1 MLKEFFSKMS
11 GNKELLGDLFLLIM
25 LITVGLTTFT
35 FSRNSG
41 NDIPESQNPSS
52 STSIISSN
60 SVSNSNNTS
69 DISSNTDDAMN
80 DGKEELNESIITD
93 VSINNLD
100 DIRFGSIQIGEYH
113 YTLLADYRSLVDT
126 AVEIKEVNETEYF
139 QYKDNLINQTGL
151 SWNVILSLNYSEQLN
166 NGLISVRPK
175 VFSSGEE
182 AAKFASDF
190 DGEISVGSEKED
202 WIAYTYFIK
211 KYPAIDISMN
221 ISDENKSFIYKW

>member
-25 LITVGLTTFT
+25 LIAVGLTTFT

-41 NDIPESQNPSS
+41 SDSQESQNPSS
-52 STSIISSN
+52 STSMISSN
-60 SVSNSNNTS
+60 SMSNSTS
-69 DISSNTDDAMN
+69 DISSNTNDAMY
-80 DGKEELNESIITD
+80 DDKEELNESIITV

-113 YTLLADYRSLVDT
+113 YTLLADYRSLIDT
-126 AVEIKEVNETEYF
+126 AAEIKEVNETEYF

-190 DGEISVGSEKED
+190 DGEISIGSEKED

>member
-25 LITVGLTTFT
+25 LIAVGLTTFT

-41 NDIPESQNPSS
+41 NDSPESQNPSS
-52 STSIISSN
+52 STSMISSN
-60 SVSNSNNTS
+60 SMSNSTS
-69 DISSNTDDAMN
+69 DISSNTNDAMN

-126 AVEIKEVNETEYF
+126 AAEIKEVNETEYF
-139 QYKDNLINQTGL
+139 QYKDNLINQTEL

-182 AAKFASDF
+182 AAKFVEDF
-190 DGEISVGSEKED
+190 NGEISVGSEKED

>member
-1 MLKEFFSKMS
+1 MLKEFFSKMN

-25 LITVGLTTFT
+25 LIAVGLTTFT

-52 STSIISSN
+52 SASMISSN
-60 SVSNSNNTS
+60 SMSNSTS
-69 DISSNTDDAMN
+69 DISSNTNDAMN

-126 AVEIKEVNETEYF
+126 AAEIKEVNETEYF

-182 AAKFASDF
+182 AAKFVEDF
-190 DGEISVGSEKED
+190 NGEISVGSEKED

>member
-25 LITVGLTTFT
+25 LIAVGLTTFT

-41 NDIPESQNPSS
+41 NDNPESQNPSS
-52 STSIISSN
+52 STSMISSN
-60 SVSNSNNTS
+60 SMSNSTS
-69 DISSNTDDAMN
+69 DISSNTNDAMN

-126 AVEIKEVNETEYF
+126 AAEIKEVNETEYF

-151 SWNVILSLNYSEQLN
+151 SWNAILSLNYSEQLN

-182 AAKFASDF
+182 SAKFVEDF
-190 DGEISVGSEKED
+190 NGEISVGSEKED

-221 ISDENKSFIYKW
+221 ILDENKSFIYKW

>member
-1 MLKEFFSKMS
+1 MGKLCLKIFFSKIS

-25 LITVGLTTFT
+25 LIAVGLTTLA
-35 FSRNSG
+35 FSYNSG
-41 NDIPESQNPSS
+41 NENQELQNSS
-52 STSIISSN
+52 S
-60 SVSNSNNTS
+60 SVSNSNIPSETSS
-69 DISSNTDDAMN
+69 DIDAVMN
-80 DGKEELNESIITD
+80 DNEEELNEMIITD

-126 AVEIKEVNETEYF
+126 ATEIKEVNETEYL

-182 AAKFASDF
+182 ASKFVNDF
-190 DGEISVGSEKED
+190 NGEISAGLEKED

-221 ISDENKSFIYKW
+221 ISNENTSFIYKW